1 MSARTFESP
10 EDRAQFEENRAELV
24 ENANLGY
31 NLTLEPHADDSIT
44 VTGTLSAFVDFYRDY
59 RPEIEEML

>member
-10 EDRAQFEENRAELV
+10 EDRAQFEENREELIESAWQTYAVRLKVTANDGLSV
-24 ENANLGY
+24 E
-31 NLTLEPHADDSIT
+31 
-44 VTGTLSAFVDFYRDY
+44 GTLNNIVDFYRDC